1 MAFRRVKSITTGI
14 NKVTIIKVNI
24 MLGRNGEEILLITVK
39 NEYGAIQTFYILTSD
54 TAKIDS
60 MIKLRYNDVTDEDL
74 NSQDYDI
81 DEQDFVGLKMKINV
95 GLKNGYLNIIEIMEC
110 PEESYFEEENVIE
123 DNYQEEVC

>member
-14 NKVTIIKVNI
+14 NKVTIIKVNLI
-24 MLGRNGEEILLITVK
+24 LGRNGEEILSITVK

-60 MIKLRYNDVTDEDL
+60 MIKLRYNDVTDKDL

-95 GLKNGYLNIIEIMEC
+95 GVRNGYLNILEIMEC
-110 PEESYFEEENVIE
+110 SEESYFEEESVI
-123 DNYQEEVC
+123 DDDYREEF

>member
-14 NKVTIIKVNI
+14 NKVTIIKVNM

-95 GLKNGYLNIIEIMEC
+95 ELKNGYLNILEIMEWQ
-110 PEESYFEEENVIE
+110 EESCFEEENVIE
-123 DNYQEEVC
+123 DNY

>member
-14 NKVTIIKVNI
+14 NKVTIIKVNM

-95 GLKNGYLNIIEIMEC
+95 GLKNDTLIFLE
-110 PEESYFEEENVIE
+110 
-123 DNYQEEVC
+123 

>member
-14 NKVTIIKVNI
+14 NKVTIIKVNM
-24 MLGRNGEEILLITVK
+24 MLGRNDEEILLITVK

-95 GLKNGYLNIIEIMEC
+95 GLKNGYLNILEIMEWQ
-110 PEESYFEEENVIE
+110 EESCFEEQNVIE
-123 DNYQEEVC
+123 DNCQEEF

>member
-14 NKVTIIKVNI
+14 NKVTIIKVNLI
-24 MLGRNGEEILLITVK
+24 LGRNGEEILSITVK

-60 MIKLRYNDVTDEDL
+60 MIKLRYNDVTDKDL

-95 GLKNGYLNIIEIMEC
+95 GVRNGYLNILEIMEC
-110 PEESYFEEENVIE
+110 SEESYFEEESVI
-123 DNYQEEVC
+123 DDDYREEFW

>member
-123 DNYQEEVC
+123 DNYQEEV

>member
-14 NKVTIIKVNI
+14 NKVTIIKVNM

-95 GLKNGYLNIIEIMEC
+95 GLKNGYLNILEIMEWQ
-110 PEESYFEEENVIE
+110 EESCFEEENVIE
-123 DNYQEEVC
+123 DNY

>member
-95 GLKNGYLNIIEIMEC
+95 GLKNGYLNILEIMEC

-123 DNYQEEVC
+123 DNYQEEV

>member
-14 NKVTIIKVNI
+14 NKVTIIKVNM

-95 GLKNGYLNIIEIMEC
+95 GLKNGYLNILEIMEC
-110 PEESYFEEENVIE
+110 PEESCFEEENVIE
-123 DNYQEEVC
+123 DNCQEEF

>member
-14 NKVTIIKVNI
+14 NKVTIIKVNM

-123 DNYQEEVC
+123 DNYQEEF

>member
-14 NKVTIIKVNI
+14 NKVTIIKVNM
-24 MLGRNGEEILLITVK
+24 MLGRNGKEILLITVK

-95 GLKNGYLNIIEIMEC
+95 GLKNGYLNILEIMEWQ
-110 PEESYFEEENVIE
+110 EESCFEEQNVIE
-123 DNYQEEVC
+123 DNCQEEF

>member
-14 NKVTIIKVNI
+14 NKVTIIKVNM

-39 NEYGAIQTFYILTSD
+39 NEYRAIQTFYILTSD

-95 GLKNGYLNIIEIMEC
+95 GLKNGYLNILEIMEWQ
-110 PEESYFEEENVIE
+110 EESCFEEENVIE
-123 DNYQEEVC
+123 DNCQEEF

>member
-14 NKVTIIKVNI
+14 NKVTIIKVNM

-74 NSQDYDI
+74 NNQDYDI

-95 GLKNGYLNIIEIMEC
+95 GLKNGYLNILEIMEWQ
-110 PEESYFEEENVIE
+110 EESCFEEQNVIE
-123 DNYQEEVC
+123 DNCQEEF

>member
-14 NKVTIIKVNI
+14 NKVTIIKVNM

-95 GLKNGYLNIIEIMEC
+95 GFKNGYLNILEIMEC

-123 DNYQEEVC
+123 DNYQEEV

>member
-1 MAFRRVKSITTGI
+1 MAFKRVKSITTGI
-14 NKVTIIKVNI
+14 NKVTIIKVNM

-95 GLKNGYLNIIEIMEC
+95 GLKNGYLNILEIMEWQ
-110 PEESYFEEENVIE
+110 EESCFEEQNVIE
-123 DNYQEEVC
+123 DNCQEEF

>member
-14 NKVTIIKVNI
+14 NKVTIIKVNM

-95 GLKNGYLNIIEIMEC
+95 GLKNGYLNILEIMEWQ
-110 PEESYFEEENVIE
+110 EESCFEEENVIE
-123 DNYQEEVC
+123 DNYQEEV

>member
-110 PEESYFEEENVIE
+110 SEESYFEEENVIE
-123 DNYQEEVC
+123 DNYQEEV

>member
-95 GLKNGYLNIIEIMEC
+95 GLKNGYLNILEIMEC

-123 DNYQEEVC
+123 DNYQEEF

>member
-14 NKVTIIKVNI
+14 NKVIIIKVNI

-54 TAKIDS
+54 TTKIDS

-123 DNYQEEVC
+123 DNYQEEV

>member
-14 NKVTIIKVNI
+14 NKVTIIKVNM

-39 NEYGAIQTFYILTSD
+39 SEYGAIQTFYILTSD

-95 GLKNGYLNIIEIMEC
+95 GLKNGYLNILEIMEWQ
-110 PEESYFEEENVIE
+110 EESCFEEENVIE
-123 DNYQEEVC
+123 DNFQEEV

>member
-14 NKVTIIKVNI
+14 NKVTIIKVNM

-54 TAKIDS
+54 TSKIDS

-95 GLKNGYLNIIEIMEC
+95 GLKKGYLNILEIMEC
-110 PEESYFEEENVIE
+110 PEESCFEEENVIE
-123 DNYQEEVC
+123 DNYQEEF

>member
-14 NKVTIIKVNI
+14 NKVTIIKVNM

-60 MIKLRYNDVTDEDL
+60 MIKLRYNDVTDEGL

-95 GLKNGYLNIIEIMEC
+95 GFKNGYLNILEIMEC

-123 DNYQEEVC
+123 DNYQEEV

>member
-14 NKVTIIKVNI
+14 NKVTIIKVNM

-95 GLKNGYLNIIEIMEC
+95 GLKNGYLNILEIMEC

-123 DNYQEEVC
+123 DNYQEEF

>member
-14 NKVTIIKVNI
+14 NKVTIIKVNM

-95 GLKNGYLNIIEIMEC
+95 GLKNGYLNILEIMEC
-110 PEESYFEEENVIE
+110 PEESSFEEENVIE
-123 DNYQEEVC
+123 DNY

>member
-1 MAFRRVKSITTGI
+1 MAFRRVKSIATGI
-14 NKVTIIKVNI
+14 NKVTIIKVNM

-95 GLKNGYLNIIEIMEC
+95 GLKNGYLNILEIMEC

-123 DNYQEEVC
+123 DNYQEEVW

>member
-14 NKVTIIKVNI
+14 NKVTIIKVNM

-95 GLKNGYLNIIEIMEC
+95 GLKNGYLNILEIMEWQ
-110 PEESYFEEENVIE
+110 EESCFEEQNVIE
-123 DNYQEEVC
+123 DNCQEEF

>member
-14 NKVTIIKVNI
+14 NKVTIIKVNM

-60 MIKLRYNDVTDEDL
+60 MIKLRYTDVTDEDL

-81 DEQDFVGLKMKINV
+81 DEQDFIGLKMKINV
-95 GLKNGYLNIIEIMEC
+95 GLKNGYLNIFEIMEWQ
-110 PEESYFEEENVIE
+110 EESCFEEENVIE
-123 DNYQEEVC
+123 DNCQEEF